1 MTVFRGYLLIIR
13 RYIATIMMYIVIFA
27 AVTLGIQQ
35 AYVSTGIPEGFSAMR
50 IRVAV
55 IDRDGKV
62 LGETLKKLIGRSQ
75 ELVELPDERGV
86 LQEAL
91 YYGDVEYILVIPEG
105 AQERLIG
112 TDGRMQTAGSDG
124 QEQAAGSGTQEQ
136 TAGNDGQEQA
146 AGNGTQEQAAGND
159 VQEGILESITAPESV
174 TGFYVSAQ
182 VDMLLNQIR
191 VLSGCGYSFE
201 EACAQALALGEKQ
214 AGVELLDINGNE
226 GLRPDY
232 NYYFAYM
239 PYAFLGG
246 AIMSAGFVIMEFKRR
261 DIRRRMESCAV
272 PLLWQ
277 NIAALCAVL
286 LIGVVIW
293 SVCIL
298 LHVAVYRGGVF
309 TDGNGL
315 YYILNSLACLLV
327 ALSLGYFAG
336 MCVNSPTA
344 LNGINNVLSLGLC
357 FLGGIFVPIEML
369 GSGVGKLSRFLPT
382 WWYSRIN
389 GILGDYGTLSKEMRT
404 TVWQGLVI
412 QLVFASAMIGIS
424 LAVRRMRMQEKE

>member
-75 ELVELPDERGV
+75 ELVELPDDRGV

-112 TDGRMQTAGSDG
+112 TDGRTQTAGSD
-124 QEQAAGSGTQEQ
+124 TQEQ
-136 TAGNDGQEQA
+136 TDGSDV
-146 AGNGTQEQAAGND
+146 QEQAAGND

-246 AIMSAGFVIMEFKRR
+246 AIMSAGYVIMEFKRR

-286 LIGVVIW
+286 LIGVMLW

-336 MCVNSPTA
+336 MCVNSPAA

-369 GSGVGKLSRFLPT
+369 GSGVGKISRFLPT

-412 QLVFASAMIGIS
+412 QLVFAFAMIGIS

>member
-35 AYVSTGIPEGFSAMR
+35 AYVSTGIPEGFSAMQ
-50 IRVAV
+50 IKVAV
-55 IDRDGKV
+55 IDRDGGV
-62 LGETLKKLIGRSQ
+62 LGETLKKLIGREQ
-75 ELVELPDERGV
+75 KLVELPDDRGV

-105 AQERLIG
+105 AQERLIS
-112 TDGRMQTAGSDG
+112 SDAK
-124 QEQAAGSGTQEQ
+124 EQAIQQTIEKNTQEQ
-136 TAGNDGQEQA
+136 TAVDSI
-146 AGNGTQEQAAGND
+146 
-159 VQEGILESITAPESV
+159 QEGILESITAPESV

-182 VDMLLNQIR
+182 VDMLLNQIC

-214 AGVELLDINGNE
+214 ARVELLDINGNE
-226 GLRPDY
+226 GLRPGY

-286 LIGVVIW
+286 LIGVVLW

-336 MCVNSPTA
+336 MCVNGPTA

-369 GSGVGKLSRFLPT
+369 GSGVGTIARFLPT

-389 GILGDYGTLSKEMRT
+389 GILGDYGTLSGEMRT

-412 QLVFASAMIGIS
+412 QLVFAFAVIGIS
-424 LAVRRMRMQEKE
+424 LAVRRMHIQEKE